1 MSEEV
6 FNTTSSFP
14 QDQGK
19 NIRVSANI
27 PAPRSCVNTWIHR
40 ETMFV
45 ICLSILIMSE
55 LKYIMGLIIVL
66 FI

>member
-1 MSEEV
+1 MIEEV

-27 PAPRSCVNTWIHR
+27 PAPRSCVNT
-40 ETMFV
+40 
-45 ICLSILIMSE
+45 
-55 LKYIMGLIIVL
+55 
-66 FI
+66 

>member
-27 PAPRSCVNTWIHR
+27 NGGGGI
-40 ETMFV
+40 E
-45 ICLSILIMSE
+45 
-55 LKYIMGLIIVL
+55 
-66 FI
+66 

>member
-14 QDQGK
+14 QDQGE

-27 PAPRSCVNTWIHR
+27 LHHGPV
-40 ETMFV
+40 
-45 ICLSILIMSE
+45 
-55 LKYIMGLIIVL
+55 
-66 FI
+66 